1 MAVQTTPVPV
11 PVIVEVQVEVKPP
24 VEVVKEPVVTI
35 NSDDFNQRNN
45 DFETRT
51 NEFNSYEIKKNQE
64 FNLREMYEGN
74 FRIVYS
80 YESSQV
86 NIIKVIRA
94 ERDFQSQ
101 FTDESNE

>member
-1 MAVQTTPVPV
+1 MARLVWTENARKDLRI
-11 PVIVEVQVEVKPP
+11 IVDYISKRAPQAGRKTGFAIRQSVDILRYQPLLGSPIE
-24 VEVVKEPVVTI
+24 
-35 NSDDFNQRNN
+35 
-45 DFETRT
+45 ET
-51 NEFNSYEIKKNQE
+51 EE